1 MEDSGDRSSVTDT
14 EAPCPGVHPAA
25 TGSSTALAAGGDS
38 RPAHAVVTEGTDTAA
53 SAGSGV
59 GPAVAAISDTGAHAG
74 EPHVASSGSSA
85 DVKQVPTSLDAAGAQ
100 QGAAAAHSLREE
112 GQGASRSLQD
122 GSACIEQAAADEV
135 VAAQAGAAAD
145 RGAASGAEPAELVTP
160 GRFIGGGASSA
171 ARPEAKAAARLGEA
185 AAKPSP
191 AVQLPS
197 DCEGPEA
204 ADAEAGT
211 AVGAGGGPATDEPGA
226 GLIDLQ
232 TPGSSSSSSL
242 APSRIWENNVFS
254 PEVTSRSAQGL
265 VLLRAASAIT
275 A

>member
-1 MEDSGDRSSVTDT
+1 MAAEDSGDRSSVTDT
-14 EAPCPGVHPAA
+14 EAPCPGVQPAA
-25 TGSSTALAAGGDS
+25 TGSSAASAAGGDS

-53 SAGSGV
+53 SARLGV
-59 GPAVAAISDTGAHAG
+59 GPAVAAISETGAHAG
-74 EPHVASSGSSA
+74 EAHVARSEGSA
-85 DVKQVPTSLDAAGAQ
+85 GLKQTPTSLDAAGAQ

-112 GQGASRSLQD
+112 GQDASRSLAD
-122 GSACIEQAAADEV
+122 GSAHIQQTAADEV
-135 VAAQAGAAAD
+135 IAAQAGAAAD

-160 GRFIGGGASSA
+160 GRFTGGAASSA
-171 ARPEAKAAARLGEA
+171 VRPEAKAAAGLGEA
-185 AAKPSP
+185 GVEPSP
-191 AVQLPS
+191 AMQLPS
-197 DCEGPEA
+197 DGEGPKA

-211 AVGAGGGPATDEPGA
+211 AAGAGGGPATDEPGA

-265 VLLRAASAIT
+265 CRLELP
-275 A
+275 